1 MNRSGVLHRLAYGAG
16 AVALGVIG
24 LAFGDF
30 ALQWQPIPKDIPGH
44 HALALVSAAI
54 MLLLGLGVI
63 WPRTA
68 RPASAGLAGVYLVWV
83 ALHGPDVV
91 AAPGSVAAWLG
102 VAETL
107 SLSVGGLA
115 LFVSLAERP
124 NARLRLAARVLYG
137 LCPLVFGLSH
147 FAYAEFTAK
156 MVPGW
161 IPFPLFWAYATGV
174 GHLAAGLAIL
184 FGVAPR
190 LAASLLT
197 AMMASFV
204 VLLHIPRVIA
214 APGSHLEWT
223 MTAVALSLTGAAW
236 ALRQSLPAPESSGAL
251 AFDRVGVDG

>member
-1 MNRSGVLHRLAYGAG
+1 MNRDGVLYGLG

-30 ALQWQPIPKDIPGH
+30 ALQWQPVPKDLPGR
-44 HALALVSAAI
+44 HALALLSGAV
-54 MLLLGLGVI
+54 MLILGFGVL
-63 WPRTA
+63 WKRTA
-68 RPASAGLAGVYLVWV
+68 HPASAALGLVYLGWV
-83 ALHGPDVV
+83 ALHGPEPV
-91 AAPGSVAAWLG
+91 AAPASVGSWLG
-102 VAETL
+102 LAETL

-115 LFVSLAERP
+115 LFAMAAQPP
-124 NARLRLAARVLYG
+124 NDRARLAARLIYG

-147 FAYAEFTAK
+147 FAYAEFTAR

-161 IPFPLFWAYATGV
+161 IPYPLFWAYATGV

-190 LAASLLT
+190 LAATLLT

-204 VLLHIPRVIA
+204 VLLHVPRVMA

-236 ALRQSLPAPESSGAL
+236 ALRQSLPSPKASGAL
-251 AFDRVGVDG
+251 AFDRVGLG